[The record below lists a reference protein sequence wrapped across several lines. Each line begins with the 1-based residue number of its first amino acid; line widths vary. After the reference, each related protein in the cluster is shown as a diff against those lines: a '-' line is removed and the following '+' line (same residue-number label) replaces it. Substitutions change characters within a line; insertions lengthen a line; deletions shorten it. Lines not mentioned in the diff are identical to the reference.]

1 VDVRFALP
9 AGARRTPVDVGRRR
23 LLGAAACGLAAAALP
38 RASLAARPGLPHRF
52 MRPPGAVRER
62 DFLECC
68 ARCGQCV
75 QSCPTGFVQ
84 PALLEAGVEG
94 LWTPVLDAR
103 AGWCAPECQR
113 CTGACPTGALAPLTL
128 EQKRAFK
135 IGTAVVDRSRCYT
148 WADGFECTVCADRCP
163 VTPKAIRFRE
173 VESWDFHG
181 RLVKVRQVYVVPG
194 LCTGC
199 GICEHFCPRGGA
211 PGIVNTA
218 EDEDREA
225 VG

>member
-1 VDVRFALP
+1 LP
-9 AGARRTPVDVGRRR
+9 ARARRTPVDVGRRR

-38 RASLAARPGLPHRF
+38 KASLAARPGLPHRF
-52 MRPPGAVRER
+52 TRPPGAVRER
-62 DFLECC
+62 DFLESC

-84 PALLEAGVEG
+84 PALLEAGFEG

-113 CTGACPTGALAPLTL
+113 CTSACPTGALGPLTL

-148 WADGFECTVCADRCP
+148 WADGFDCTVCADRCP
-163 VTPKAIRFRE
+163 VTPRAIRFRE
-173 VESWDFHG
+173 AEAWDFRG
-181 RLVKVRQVYVVPG
+181 RRVRVRQVYVLPD

-199 GICEHFCPRGGA
+199 GICEHFCPRGA
-211 PGIVNTA
+211 SPGIVNTA
-218 EDEDREA
+218 EDEHREA
-225 VG
+225 PA